1 MAINPVNTN
10 RVTGLASGFDT
21 DSLVTSMLSNYQAR
35 LDRQNRTTA
44 KLQWK
49 ADALRN
55 VNSLLKTFRES
66 NMSVLNSSANMLSKS
81 SYSAFNVTMLS
92 TTKAVSVSAGASAVE
107 GKVTI
112 KSVTQLAAAATLG
125 SADVF
130 SEPISTNTALK
141 DLSFNNALR
150 FDENGEIS
158 FSINDVDFTFTEDT
172 KLSDMMSQINAS
184 SAGVKMSYS
193 SLKDGFTLTSKTVG
207 SASEIKIVNTSGN
220 AFSEED
226 NAFGIAAQTMNGKDA
241 MLNIDGY
248 DVVRSGN
255 TFTIDGIT
263 YTLNDVYTPAEEE
276 DGISFTV
283 SRNVEEVVD
292 KISKFVDSY
301 NELIGKLQG
310 MLSES
315 VFRSYTPLTDEQR
328 DAMSDTDIAQ
338 WEEKAKSGLLRNDAS
353 IRSLIDTIRSALYT
367 AVEGTGLK
375 LSDIGLT
382 TGAYSDGAKITLDK
396 AKLRTALENNPDAVA
411 NLFTQTSSSEDAGV
425 KFKESGLIVRISNA
439 MLNYTS
445 QATSTTLS
453 LLQTQISDS
462 EEAADTLEDKMY
474 SKSEALY
481 RKFSAMESALAKL
494 NSQSSWLSSLFSSNK
509 SS

>member
-10 RVTGLASGFDT
+10 RLSGLASGLDT
-21 DSLVTSMLSNYQAR
+21 DSLVTSMLSTYQSR
-35 LDRQNRTTA
+35 LDKQNRTTA

-49 ADALRN
+49 ADALRS

-66 NMSVLNSSANMLSKS
+66 NMSVLNSSSNMLSKS
-81 SYSAFNVTMLS
+81 SYSAFSVTMLT

-112 KSVTQLAAAATLG
+112 NSVTQLAAAAMLG
-125 SADVF
+125 STDVF
-130 SEPISTNTALK
+130 SGQISTSTALK
-141 DLSFNNALR
+141 DLSFNKALK

-158 FSINDVDFTFTEDT
+158 FSINDVDFTFSQDT

-193 SLKDGFTLTSKTVG
+193 SLKDGFTLTSKSIG
-207 SASEIKIVNTSGN
+207 SASGIKIVNTSGN
-220 AFSEED
+220 AFSEEGSS
-226 NAFGIAAQTMNGKDA
+226 FGIAAQTINGKDA
-241 MLNIDGY
+241 MLNIDGF
-248 DVVRSGN
+248 DVVRPGN

-263 YTLNDVYTPAEEE
+263 YTLNDVYTPGEAEG
-276 DGISFTV
+276 GISFTV
-283 SRNVEEVVD
+283 TRNVEEVVD

-301 NELIGKLQG
+301 NELIGKLQS
-310 MLSES
+310 MLGES
-315 VFRSYTPLTDEQR
+315 VYRSYTPLTDAQKE
-328 DAMSDTDIAQ
+328 AMSDTDIAQ

-353 IRSLIDTIRSALYT
+353 LSSLINTIRSALYT

-382 TGAYSDGAKITLDK
+382 TGAYTDGGKITLDK

-411 NLFTQTSSSEDAGV
+411 NLFTQASSSAGAGD

-445 QATSTTLS
+445 QATNTTLS

-462 EEAADTLEDKMY
+462 EEAADTLEEKMY
-474 SKSEALY
+474 DKSEALY
-481 RKFSAMESALAKL
+481 KRFSAMESALAKL
-494 NSQSSWLSSLFSSNK
+494 NSQSSWLSTLFSSSQ